1 MSSRRRRTTA
11 VLSWA
16 IALMLVPV
24 SSAAAAVTEFG
35 GLTVGAPV
43 DIATGPDRA
52 LWFTQQGVPGGV
64 GRMTTDGSVTEY
76 AAGLTPGFSLAA
88 EPAQIAAGSDGAL
101 WFTEQGNGG
110 AIGRLD
116 PETGAVTEYTAGLTF
131 GSRPAGIAL
140 GPDGNLWFAEQARDA
155 IGRITPD
162 GVITEFTAGL
172 SADSE
177 PTDIA
182 AGRDGNLW
190 FTERADPGRI
200 GRIDPSTGV
209 ITEFS
214 AGLTPESAP
223 GSIVAGSNGKLYFTQ
238 SADPGRI
245 GRIRADGRIEE
256 YSSGFTA
263 GTHPAGIAEGG
274 DGAIW
279 FTAANDPGRVGRLW
293 PDSIAF
299 SELAGGVT
307 PGFTADAAP
316 AGITRGPDGNIWF
329 TQTALGGRIA
339 RVTVPPLAAIETPA
353 VTADGKVRLKAL
365 IGPNGQPTSYH
376 FEYGADTEY
385 GDATE
390 VASAG
395 DGGATEVSADVE
407 LARDA
412 RHHVRVI
419 ATNASGT
426 AVSSDR
432 QFYLTKDG
440 RIVKERPEDKVGGT
454 SVVSEAASA
463 APVDAP
469 ASELPPVAAPVLGES
484 VAVTPVTGTVRVKP
498 PGTRAY
504 VPLVAGASIAVGS
517 LVDTRRGTV
526 RLRSARNRAGA
537 TQKGTFWGAIFQVRQ
552 PRGGR
557 GMTSLV
563 LRGGSFT
570 GCPSGLARAGSVAPV
585 ASVARDGG
593 GRRRV
598 VRRLWGRDRNGRFR
612 TQGRDSVATVRGT
625 EWTTT
630 DRCDGTLTR
639 VREGAV
645 LVRDLRRKRSVLLG
659 AGHSYLARHRR

>member
-1 MSSRRRRTTA
+1 MTSRRKRTTA
-11 VLSWA
+11 VLAWA
-16 IALMLVPV
+16 IALTLVPM

-35 GLTVGAPV
+35 GLTVGAPA
-43 DIATGPDRA
+43 DIVTGPDGA

-76 AAGLTPGFSLAA
+76 AAGVTPGFSLAA
-88 EPAQIAAGSDGAL
+88 EPAHIAAGPDGAL

-116 PETGAVTEYTAGLTF
+116 PETGAVTEHAAGLTF

-140 GPDGNLWFAEQARDA
+140 GPDGNLWFAEQARAA

-162 GVITEFTAGL
+162 GVITEFTGGL
-172 SADSE
+172 SPDSE

-200 GRIDPSTGV
+200 GRIDPSTGA

-214 AGLTPESAP
+214 AGMTPNSAP
-223 GSIVAGSNGKLYFTQ
+223 ESIVAGSNGKLYFTQ

-256 YSSGFTA
+256 YASGFTA
-263 GTHPAGIAEGG
+263 GTRPAGIAEGG

-279 FTAANDPGRVGRLW
+279 FTAAASPGRVGRLW
-293 PDSIAF
+293 PDTIAF
-299 SELAGGVT
+299 AELAGGAT
-307 PGFTADAAP
+307 PGFTADGVP

-339 RVTVPPLAAIETPA
+339 RVTVPPLAAVETPA

-376 FEYGADTEY
+376 FEYGADTQY
-385 GDATE
+385 GAATE

-412 RHHVRVI
+412 RHHVRVT

-432 QFYLTKDG
+432 QFYLTLDG
-440 RIVKERPEDKVGGT
+440 RIVKERPEVKVDGT
-454 SVVSEAASA
+454 SVVSEAAPASA

-469 ASELPPVAAPVLGES
+469 ASELPPAVAPVLGES
-484 VAVTPVTGTVRVKP
+484 VAVAPVTGGVRVKL
-498 PGTRAY
+498 PGARSY
-504 VPLVAGASIAVGS
+504 VPLVAGASIPVGS
-517 LVDTRRGTV
+517 LVDTRSGTV
-526 RLRSARNRAGA
+526 RLRSARDRAGA

-552 PRGGR
+552 PRRGR

-563 LRGGSFT
+563 LRGGRFT
-570 GCPSGLARAGSVAPV
+570 GCPSGLARAATI
-585 ASVARDGG
+585 ARDG

-612 TQGRDSVATVRGT
+612 THGRDSVATVRGT
-625 EWTTT
+625 EWTTI

-639 VREGAV
+639 VREGEV

-659 AGHSYLARHRR
+659 AGRSYLARHRR